1 MSGDRDARSLAGSA
15 QAALRE
21 RAVRMLDRGFTHA
34 AVAEAME
41 VNVRTVAKWSARFQI
56 SGWEGLRERRRGRR
70 PSEQMALSES
80 QQAELIVTLKGK
92 NPDQLQLPGVLWDRA
107 AVRALIRKLF
117 GIELSRQTVGAYL
130 RKWGFTGKKPER
142 RWAEQDPARV
152 KAWLEDEYPKI
163 KARARKEGALLLF
176 GDEMGVRA
184 GQTAGKTYS
193 PRGQRAV
200 VKLTGKRFSAN
211 VISAVGAD
219 GTLVFDVFQ
228 GTCDEL
234 RFMDFL
240 DKLLAHFPD
249 RGKIFLILDNAK
261 FHKSEAVALWLED
274 HPRMELFF
282 LPPYAPELN
291 PDELL
296 NQDVHAHVARRRPRD
311 LETLIEMTVAYLATR
326 TREIV
331 HNYFKGAHVSYAL

>member
-1 MSGDRDARSLAGSA
+1 ML
-15 QAALRE
+15 
-21 RAVRMLDRGFTHA
+21 VRGATHV
-34 AVAEAME
+34 AVAEAMG
-41 VNVRTVAKWSARFQI
+41 VNVRTIAKWWARFQLA
-56 SGWEGLRERRRGRR
+56 GWKGLRERRRGRR
-70 PSEQMALSES
+70 PGEQMALSEA
-80 QQAELIVTLKGK
+80 QQVQVMVTLRGK

-107 AVRALIRKLF
+107 AVRALIAKLF
-117 GIELSRQTVGAYL
+117 GIELTRQTVGAYL
-130 RKWGFTGKKPER
+130 RKWGFSGKKPEK
-142 RWAEQDPARV
+142 RWIEQDPERV
-152 KAWLEDEYPKI
+152 KAWLEEEYPKI
-163 KARARKEGALLLF
+163 KARASKEGALLLF

-193 PRGQRAV
+193 PVGQRAV

-228 GTCDEL
+228 GTCDEI

-249 RGKIFLILDNAK
+249 RERIFLIVDNAK
-261 FHKSEAVALWLED
+261 FHKTAGVELWLED

-296 NQDVHAHVARRRPRD
+296 NQDVHAHVARRRPAD
-311 LETLIEMTVAYLATR
+311 LATLIQMTVEYLASR

-331 HNYFKGAHVSYAL
+331 SNYFKGAHVSYAQ